1 MKLCFVT
8 ENSVNT
14 VWQER
19 LADISGQDVVTFGF
33 NGLGLVSYKKELSG
47 ETEYFQDIAKLS
59 KQLDCVVLS
68 GCDTDT
74 YGSIRKSAVV
84 ADSGKLLGVSD
95 MVYIPANSEY
105 ECGRNFIVYKTSIG
119 KIGVVVGTDLYCFEA
134 VKGMAL
140 NDADLIVSI
149 FSSVNDYLHETVV
162 KAESF
167 LCGVPMAFVAENR
180 ALAVSVKGEVV
191 FSSHLK
197 LCSCEIKIEKVYDK
211 LQFTMRGSGIKG

>member
-1 MKLCFVT
+1 MKVCFVSDCQVYDFW
-8 ENSVNT
+8 ES
-14 VWQER
+14 R
-19 LADISGQDVVTFGF
+19 LINAKDTDLILFSPSS
-33 NGLGLVSYKKELSG
+33 LGVVSYEKELAG

-59 KQLDCVVLS
+59 KELNCVVICA
-68 GCDTDT
+68 CDTDT
-74 YGSIRKSAVV
+74 YGSIRKSAVI

-95 MVYIPANSEY
+95 MVYIPVKSEY
-105 ECGRNFIVYKTSIG
+105 ECGSNFIVYKTSIG

-134 VKGMAL
+134 VKGMVL

-149 FSSVNDYLHETVV
+149 FASVNDYFHETVV

-191 FSSHLK
+191 FSSNLK
-197 LCSCEIKIEKVYDK
+197 VSSCEIKMEKVYDK
-211 LQFTMRGSGIKG
+211 LQFTMRGCGIKG